1 MAELNSLIFQN
12 LIKGKIKKIIK
23 AEGYRFAPILPSID
37 LLKRHTGFYKKAEQ
51 LHVRSIPIKI
61 SNHALE
67 RWNERVGPIIDM
79 ETLLL
84 ILNNLFEHAPHR
96 LNKLAN
102 RLGCIDDD
110 IIFAYDYDHTGQFC
124 ITTFYGRK
132 SLSPSLNHP
141 DYLRHYNLKHKNYV
155 TLSISSH
162 ILQNQHIP
170 PIPQD
175 LVIFQ
180 GRRTIYTLEK
190 YLITDEGKGTPC
202 FVSYEEKFGTNIVE
216 RKIIHLE
223 TSKLPVLS
231 SNILYMIGKF
241 GYHGF
246 VFKYFQTHDPLK
258 LEQARKKAEE
268 IRNAEMDE

>member
-1 MAELNSLIFQN
+1 MVELNSLIFQN
-12 LIKGKIKKIIK
+12 LVKGKIKKILK
-23 AEGYRFAPILPSID
+23 AEGYRFAPALPSVD
-37 LLKRHTGFYKKAEQ
+37 LLKRYTVFHKKDER
-51 LHVRSIPIKI
+51 LNIRSVPIKI

-79 ETLLL
+79 ETLRLV
-84 ILNNLFEHAPHR
+84 LNYLFEHAPHR

-110 IIFAYDYDHTGQFC
+110 IVFAYDYDHAGQFC

-141 DYLRHYNLKHKNYV
+141 NYLRYYNLKHKNYV
-155 TLSISSH
+155 TLSIPSH
-162 ILQNQHIP
+162 ILQDQHIP

-175 LVIFQ
+175 FVVFQ

-190 YLITDEGKGTPC
+190 YLITNKETPC
-202 FVSYEEKFGTNIVE
+202 FVSYEEKIGTNIVE

-223 TSKLPVLS
+223 ASKLPVLS

-241 GYHGF
+241 GYYRF
-246 VFKYFQTHDPLK
+246 VFKYFKSRDPLK

-268 IRNAEMDE
+268 MSNAEMDK